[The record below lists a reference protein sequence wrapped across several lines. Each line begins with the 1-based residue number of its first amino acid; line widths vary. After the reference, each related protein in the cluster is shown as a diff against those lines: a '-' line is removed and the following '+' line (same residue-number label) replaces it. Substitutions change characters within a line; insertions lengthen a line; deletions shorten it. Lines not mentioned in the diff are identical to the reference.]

1 MEETAKLSDYIIS
14 IGSIKSSKTG
24 DYIVETCSDT
34 KSDTYSDPDSTD
46 DDDGGKGVLLYEFYK
61 EMSTGDRDPDDICV
75 SAAHAEIHQGVK
87 VEHISK
93 VWIIEIDQA
102 KDTLDITTQKSV
114 RTDKPKLLRNY
125 GTNDRM
131 LRYKRMNEHF
141 YMDTFF
147 ATKIQGNTCCFYRSI
162 PFLKLKEW
170 VPTCYI
176 IVGSAATTSSLLLKR
191 AILCF
196 LNGNSNP
203 QNDSL
208 SP

>member
-14 IGSIKSSKTG
+14 VGSIKSSKTG

-34 KSDTYSDPDSTD
+34 ESDTYYDPDSTD

-61 EMSTGDRDPDDICV
+61 EMSTGDRDPDDLFV

-87 VEHISK
+87 VEHLSK

-147 ATKIQGNTCCFYRSI
+147 ATKNTG
-162 PFLKLKEW
+162 K
-170 VPTCYI
+170 
-176 IVGSAATTSSLLLKR
+176 SLLFLSFNSFFKVKR
-191 AILCF
+191 VGTYVLHHRWFCCHHIIATSQKSYLMF
-196 LNGNSNP
+196 SQRQL
-203 QNDSL
+203 
-208 SP
+208 